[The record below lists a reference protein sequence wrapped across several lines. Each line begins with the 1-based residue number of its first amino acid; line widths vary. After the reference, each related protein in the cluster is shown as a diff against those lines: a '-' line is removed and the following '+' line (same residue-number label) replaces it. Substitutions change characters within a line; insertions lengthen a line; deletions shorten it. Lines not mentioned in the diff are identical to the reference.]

1 MPFNGLRVLSLESRR
16 AEEMATLIRKQGGEP
31 FVAPSMREVP
41 LEQYDEAFTFGD
53 RLLRGDF
60 DCVILLT
67 GVGTRLLWKTLL
79 TRYPQDD
86 LKAALQRVT
95 VIVRGPK
102 PSAAVRELGLVPAV
116 QVPEPNTW
124 RDVLTT
130 MRDRPES
137 RLALQEYGKSNTDL
151 IDGLIALGKEVT
163 PVRIYGWDLP
173 EDTGPLR
180 QAAAKLIAGDFDVV
194 LLTTSTQVVNL
205 MKIAEEEGIA
215 KQVVE
220 SLRSSFIGSIGP
232 TTSETLEE
240 YGLKA
245 DFEPSHPK
253 MGLLVNEAAAIVLQN
268 RDRKGAG
275 AVSAQAIIKRLSTV
289 SSSPL
294 NFHLDQYDGPLDLLL
309 DLIRKQQIDIRDIP
323 IATITSQYLAYLDK
337 AREMDLDIGA
347 EFVFMAATLIHIKS
361 RLLLPVDPAL
371 QKEGETAEDPRE
383 ELVQRLLEH
392 QRFKDAAEMLQQKR
406 IIEENVWSN
415 PQMKHFVSEAGDADD
430 PGLAVGLFDLIK
442 AFGEVL
448 ERIKTRPIYEV
459 QDEEISIGDMV
470 LQVRSLLD
478 AAKKDTPV
486 FILRV
491 MEQQR
496 SRRAMICLFLA
507 VLEMVKSQS
516 VVVLQ
521 ADLFGEIALAKG
533 ERFEENEAQPPATI
547 EEEYK

>member
-1 MPFNGLRVLSLESRR
+1 MSFQGLRVLALESRR
-16 AEEMATLIRKQGGEP
+16 AEEIATLIAKQGGEP

-41 LEQYDEAFTFGD
+41 VEQHEEAFQFAE
-53 RLLRGDF
+53 RLLNNEF
-60 DCVILLT
+60 DGVILLT
-67 GVGTRLLWKTLL
+67 GVGTRLLWKSLL
-79 TRYPQDD
+79 TRYSESD
-86 LKAALQRVT
+86 LKTALQRLT
-95 VIVRGPK
+95 IIVRGPK
-102 PSAAVRELGLVPAV
+102 PSAAIREIGLVPNL

-124 RDVLTT
+124 RELLTV
-130 MRDRPES
+130 MRDRPET
-137 RLALQEYGKSNTDL
+137 RLALQEYGKSNAEL
-151 IDGLIALGKEVT
+151 IQGLQDLGKQVT

-173 EDTGPLR
+173 EDTAPLR

-194 LLTTSTQVVNL
+194 LLTTSTQIVNL
-205 MKIAEEEGIA
+205 MKIAEEEGIS

-220 SLRSSFIGSIGP
+220 SLQSAFIGSIGP

-245 DFEPSHPK
+245 NFEPSHPK
-253 MGLLVNEAAAIVLQN
+253 MGLLVNETA
-268 RDRKGAG
+268 
-275 AVSAQAIIKRLSTV
+275 AQAIIKRLSPV

-294 NFHLDQYDGPLDLLL
+294 NFHLDHYDGPLDLLL
-309 DLIRKQQIDIRDIP
+309 DLIRKQQIDIRNIP
-323 IATITSQYLAYLDK
+323 IATITSQYLAYLDQ

-371 QKEGETAEDPRE
+371 QKEGETTEDPRE

-415 PQMKHFVSEAGDADD
+415 PQMKHFITEDDD
-430 PGLAVGLFDLIK
+430 PGLAVSLFDLIK

-448 ERIKTRPIYEV
+448 ERVKTRPVYEV
-459 QDEEISIGDMV
+459 RDEEISIGDMV
-470 LQVRSLLD
+470 RHVRSLLD
-478 AAKKDTPV
+478 ATKTDKPL

-491 MEQQR
+491 MEEQR

-516 VVVLQ
+516 VVILQ
-521 ADLFGEIALAKG
+521 ADLFGEIALDKG
-533 ERFEENEAQPPATI
+533 ERFEESTTTI